1 MKQLRREKNWEH
13 FLEKIQNLSE
23 SRKLSIRQS
32 NQWFGEYCEK
42 NYDKTLDELIAYAK
56 TLSIDDSEEIV
67 LEVLQDWMNHLHS
80 KKLVV
85 STIRLYLV
93 SVVRYLKYYKIRID
107 LKDLDWPQ
115 HLKEEPYAITLQEI
129 QQIINIAPWS
139 KKAYYFSLISTGARP
154 IEILSLRKKDIT
166 WHPTTNDYTAI
177 IPAKYTKKKMART
190 IKFSHEVTP
199 FLKQMLSELE
209 LDSMV
214 FTKNP
219 ILRNA
224 QINEDLLMLKYC
236 RKLGLTEKYETTGRS
251 KINLYCFRA
260 YFFTKVQRLLGDE
273 TAHALIGHGAYL
285 QQYQR
290 RTIEEKI
297 ELWDELESEVLVFDQ
312 SKNEEKIKKLK
323 EANTRI
329 TDLEDENKIIKAR
342 QVNLERLIIEK
353 LHDSNLDNLVMPD
366 ENK

>member
-1 MKQLRREKNWEH
+1 MKQLRKEKNWEN

-23 SRKLSIRQS
+23 SRKLSITQS
-32 NQWFGEYCEK
+32 NNWLGEYCEK
-42 NYDKTLDELIAYAK
+42 NYDKTLDELIAYSK
-56 TLSIDDSEEIV
+56 TLSIDDSEETM
-67 LEVLQDWMNHLHS
+67 LDVLQEWMNHLHS

-93 SVVRYLKYYKIRID
+93 SVTRYLKYHKIRID
-107 LKDLDWPQ
+107 LKELEWPQ
-115 HLKEEPYAITLQEI
+115 HLKEEPYAITLSEI
-129 QQIINIAPWS
+129 QQIINTATWS
-139 KKAYYFSLISTGARP
+139 KKAYYLALISTGARP
-154 IEILSLRKKDIT
+154 IEMLSLRKRDIT

-177 IPAKYTKKKMART
+177 IPAKHTKKKMART

-199 FLKQMLSELE
+199 YLKQMLRELE
-209 LDSMV
+209 SDSTI

-219 ILRNA
+219 NLRNA
-224 QINEDLLMLKYC
+224 QINEDLKMLKYC
-236 RKLGLTEKYETTGRS
+236 RKLGLTEKYETTGRN

-260 YFFTKVQRLLGDE
+260 YFFTRVQRLLGDE

-312 SKNEEKIKKLK
+312 TKNEEKIKKLK
-323 EANTRI
+323 EANTKLA
-329 TDLEDENKIIKAR
+329 DQDQELKAQSKR
-342 QVNLERLIIEK
+342 LANLERVLVGEK
-353 LHDSNLDNLVMPD
+353 VPKLKPWLDS
-366 ENK
+366 E